1 MQSFLEGEATVE
13 WGRAKTGVGWAP
25 ATTVPVRGS
34 EARAEMV
41 GPKDSAVEE

>member
-1 MQSFLEGEATVE
+1 MGPQWSGK
-13 WGRAKTGVGWAP
+13 GQDRGGVGP
-25 ATTVPVRGS
+25 ATAVPVRGS